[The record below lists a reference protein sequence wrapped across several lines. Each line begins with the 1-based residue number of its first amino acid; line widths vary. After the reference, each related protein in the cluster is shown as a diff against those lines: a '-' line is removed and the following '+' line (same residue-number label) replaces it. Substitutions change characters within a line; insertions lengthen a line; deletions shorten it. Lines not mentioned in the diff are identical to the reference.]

1 MAAADYA
8 EGKGEAPP
16 ELRLAFRCQQWNS
29 LPVSGGILDQPA
41 GLVERMTTALNVYNA
56 MKSWK
61 QVDQSKVSEFTRN
74 NPDTWDI
81 VQWVLE
87 MRTHGE

>member
-8 EGKGEAPP
+8 EGKGDAPP

-41 GLVERMTTALNVYNA
+41 GLVDKMTVAINVYHG
-56 MKSWK
+56 MKAYLNRDISEDK
-61 QVDQSKVSEFTRN
+61 NFFQSEIYKN
-74 NPDTWDI
+74 I
-81 VQWVLE
+81 VKPVLE